1 MSDSLY
7 GFFSSISLCG
17 CQRQEKS
24 YRRMYIVYIMVA
36 LSNDAQPR
44 CMQISFCVNVAL
56 GGGALS
62 VTATQCAVN

>member
-1 MSDSLY
+1 MRLPAARKELPPHVYSLY
-7 GFFSSISLCG
+7 HVL
-17 CQRQEKS
+17 
-24 YRRMYIVYIMVA
+24 

-44 CMQISFCVNVAL
+44 CMQITFRVNVAL